1 MIRRKT
7 ILLLVLYLV
16 LGVSWIRAQS
26 IPLLSDN
33 NRVSLNIVL
42 NPIQTI
48 VVNPM
53 QGNVDL
59 EYVSTED
66 YSEGVINEQ
75 QNHITIYS
83 TGGFEVNVA
92 SSDDYLVGVNKNIST
107 SDIKILASQ
116 GSNNILHDVNYM
128 SDVSLSSSPT
138 CLLSSSTGGVDQSFN
153 VSYEAAG
160 DDKYINHFNDKSA
173 STSIFTTIVTYSI
186 VTR

>member
-1 MIRRKT
+1 MGRKFT
-7 ILLLVLYLV
+7 LLIIAHIILNVAWV
-16 LGVSWIRAQS
+16 RAQS
-26 IPLLSDN
+26 AQEGGSND
-33 NRVSLNIVL
+33 RVSLNIVL
-42 NPIQTI
+42 YPIQTI
-48 VVNPM
+48 VVNPS
-53 QGNVDL
+53 QGEVDL
-59 EYVSTED
+59 EYISKED
-66 YSEGVINEQ
+66 YSTGVANEQ
-75 QNHITIYS
+75 ENHITIYS